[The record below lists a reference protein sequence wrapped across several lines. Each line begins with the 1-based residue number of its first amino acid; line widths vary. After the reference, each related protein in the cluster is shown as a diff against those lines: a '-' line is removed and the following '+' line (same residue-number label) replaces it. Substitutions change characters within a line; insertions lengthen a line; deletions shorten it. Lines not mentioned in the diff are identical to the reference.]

1 MFPFEL
7 EPMLS
12 GLLLGITF
20 GLVSGISREEK
31 VKQVAISSLAAVIIG
46 FFGIAF
52 YRYGYSLGI
61 LFEFPI
67 WLSIGFII
75 VFLIVLGYRKRE
87 GKSTGTGF
95 VPLTLPTSESN
106 E

>member
-12 GLLLGITF
+12 GLLVGITF
-20 GLVSGISREEK
+20 GLVSGISREER
-31 VKQVAISSLAAVIIG
+31 VKQVAITSYAAVLVA

-52 YRYGYSLGI
+52 YFYGYSLDV

-67 WLSIGFII
+67 WSSIGFILA
-75 VFLIVLGYRKRE
+75 FLIVLGYRKQAD
-87 GKSTGTGF
+87 KSSGAGVVNMRLHTFGN
-95 VPLTLPTSESN
+95 N